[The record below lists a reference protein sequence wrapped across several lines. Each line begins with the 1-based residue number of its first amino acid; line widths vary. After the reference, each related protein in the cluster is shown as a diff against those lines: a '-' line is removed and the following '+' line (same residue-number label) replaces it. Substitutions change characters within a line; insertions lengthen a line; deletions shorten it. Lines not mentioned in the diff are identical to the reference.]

1 MAEKAKEVIGDLNFE
16 HKLIGGKIVS
26 EVLDDIGEGIDFLI
40 LDTAH
45 KLPGEVMDFIACLP
59 YLAENATVVVHDVA
73 LNFYSSEKSIA
84 TKVLFDTVTAD
95 KYKADE
101 PKFIAKLANIA
112 AFDINAETK
121 KYIYDVFSC
130 LTYTWAYMPGNNLI
144 EGYGEIVKRCYDDM
158 CQKLYA
164 QAVELQRHHFEK
176 GIMVMDAVREN
187 QRRWRKSNKV
197 FIYGCGEYGK
207 KYHRAAKHLGLPLT
221 GMVVSDLN
229 DVDDEKRKFFDVPVY
244 EMSAEL
250 GDPEECTF
258 VVAVSDTLRDEIMK
272 NIVRFGY
279 YKIIC

>member
-1 MAEKAKEVIGDLNFE
+1 MDDRVLWSIDIKERYYLRPEHKVGFVAEKAKEVIGDLNFE

-176 GIMVMDAVREN
+176 GIMVMDDADAALPEDLVTYVSSEGYDRDAAYLAFASDRHGC
-187 QRRWRKSNKV
+187 QR
-197 FIYGCGEYGK
+197 
-207 KYHRAAKHLGLPLT
+207 P
-221 GMVVSDLN
+221 
-229 DVDDEKRKFFDVPVY
+229 KR
-244 EMSAEL
+244 
-250 GDPEECTF
+250 C
-258 VVAVSDTLRDEIMK
+258 R
-272 NIVRFGY
+272 
-279 YKIIC
+279 